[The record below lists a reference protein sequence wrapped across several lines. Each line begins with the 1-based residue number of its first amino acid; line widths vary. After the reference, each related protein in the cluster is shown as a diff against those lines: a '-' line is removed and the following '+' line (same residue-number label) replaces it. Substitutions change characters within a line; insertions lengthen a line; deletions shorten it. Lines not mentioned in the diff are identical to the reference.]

1 MSKSAPVTRSSS
13 LNELYE
19 YYVQQY
25 VKREAMIWKRYR
37 AEMFAGMLSK
47 GSFELQLKR
56 YEESDRAKKLSAA
69 ESVMK
74 LVRRATSRVSAG
86 SAQALQKAIEDQIN
100 AEIKRVQEINAQKS
114 AEQEREEFRE
124 ENVLGG
130 YKKVPSIFELQNRK
144 WTWDE
149 IKDNYHALKEY
160 AEQNQKMLQ
169 DAGIMEE
176 GESASHYAA
185 QQIHDTYFYYS

>member
-1 MSKSAPVTRSSS
+1 MSKSAPVNRSSS
-13 LNELYE
+13 LDELYE

-56 YEESDRAKKLSAA
+56 YEESDKAKKLSAA

-74 LVRRATSRVSAG
+74 LVRRATSRISAG
-86 SAQALQKAIEDQIN
+86 SAQSLQKAIEDQIN
-100 AEIKRVQEINAQKS
+100 AEIKR
-114 AEQEREEFRE
+114 AEQDREEFRE

-149 IKDNYHALKEY
+149 IKDNYHALKQY

-185 QQIHDTYFYYS
+185 QQIHDTYFYYSP

>member
-1 MSKSAPVTRSSS
+1 M
-13 LNELYE
+13 
-19 YYVQQY
+19 
-25 VKREAMIWKRYR
+25 
-37 AEMFAGMLSK
+37 
-47 GSFELQLKR
+47 
-56 YEESDRAKKLSAA
+56 
-69 ESVMK
+69 
-74 LVRRATSRVSAG
+74 
-86 SAQALQKAIEDQIN
+86 QKAIEDQIN

-114 AEQEREEFRE
+114 AEQDREEFRE